1 MLAQIISI
9 LGMVAFV
16 ISYQFKSKSSVIFSQ
31 MIGCALF
38 AVSMFMLGGIT
49 GGLLNVVGIVRAA
62 VFIAL
67 ERTKL
72 SKMPFNILFFVLYWV
87 SYVLTFTVFKME
99 PIAKNFIVE
108 LFPVFAMTA
117 QAVGF
122 SMKKAKHI
130 RLCGFVSSPCFMT
143 YNIFTRSIGGMIC
156 ESFSLVSIV
165 VGLIKYDL
173 KKKPDANAVE
183 TAQGVQDAQEPQDD
197 RESQDLLM

>member
-1 MLAQIISI
+1 MIAQIISI
-9 LGMVAFV
+9 LGMIAFV
-16 ISYQFKSKSSVIFSQ
+16 VSYQFKSKSHVIFSQ

-38 AVSMFMLGGIT
+38 AISMFMLGGIT

-72 SKMPFNILFFVLYWV
+72 SKMPFNVLFFVLYWV
-87 SYVLTFTVFKME
+87 SYVMTFTVFKME
-99 PIAKNFIVE
+99 PTARNIIVE
-108 LFPVFAMTA
+108 MFPVFAMTA

-143 YNIFTRSIGGMIC
+143 YNIFTLSIGGMIC
-156 ESFSLVSIV
+156 EGFSLVSIV
-165 VGLIKYDL
+165 IGLIKYDL
-173 KKKPDANAVE
+173 KKKPDAKAAAV
-183 TAQGVQDAQEPQDD
+183 AKKAQEYQEPV
-197 RESQDLLM
+197 L